1 MTKKLTTILSVTALM
16 VATVALFIAWQ
27 NKGPRIAEIPAP
39 SAREV
44 DYTATTTPVVESLED
59 GL

>member
-27 NKGPRIAEIPAP
+27 NKAPCIAEIPTP